1 MAAALA
7 AMLAL
12 AGCTPASQVVAGTSV
27 SVAVGQAMTS
37 YNPNTGFGSATA
49 TNASIF
55 DATNSSFVAYDE
67 VPELAEDTSFGSYE
81 VVSTSPLVVTYTIAD
96 GILWSDGTPIDAADL
111 MLAWAANST
120 SLNDADFDPAEFIDP
135 NTGRFTDEF
144 PRDIVYFDGFTG
156 NGLQLVTQTPVV
168 GDDGRSITMT
178 FDEYFADWEL
188 VFDLGLPAHV
198 VAGQALRI
206 TEPQEAKDALLGAV
220 QGKSH
225 GDLAA
230 IARFWNSGFNVGD
243 EGIDEELLVGSGP
256 YVVSAVEPG
265 EQVTLAANPQYRGAQ
280 LPHFEEVVVT
290 VISDPLQ
297 VVAALESE
305 VVDVIAPQATADVL
319 AALDELD
326 GAQVDHGFSGSW
338 EKLDVQLS
346 QSKNGHV
353 ENELVRRAFLHT
365 VPRDHI
371 LDSLI
376 HPLSPDAGLR
386 DSHVF
391 LPETAGYEASVKG
404 NGSAA
409 FADVDV
415 AEAKRLL
422 AQAAQVSPTLAAPT
436 VCLLFD
442 PANPRRVA
450 EFQLIQESAAA
461 AGITVTNCSSPDW
474 RNLLGTPHSYDAA
487 LYALRETNL
496 AVSAARA
503 SFASDSDVNNN
514 SGYAN
519 PRADSL
525 LARALAP
532 TTVAER
538 RDLLTELD
546 RLLWDDAVGL
556 PLYQF
561 PAVTATS
568 DQVTG
573 VIRSPFAETALWD
586 PWRWEPVLP
595 G

>member
-1 MAAALA
+1 
-7 AMLAL
+7 MLAL
-12 AGCTPASQVVAGTSV
+12 AGCTPASEVVEGTSV
-27 SVAVGQAMTS
+27 TVAVSQPMTS

-49 TNASIF
+49 TNASVF
-55 DATNSSFVAYDE
+55 DATSSSFVAYDE
-67 VPELAEDTSFGSYE
+67 VPKLVEDTSFGTYE
-81 VVSTSPLVVTYTIAD
+81 VVSTSPLVVTYTVAD

-120 SLNDADFDPAEFIDP
+120 SLNDADFDPTPFIDP

-144 PRDIVYFDGFTG
+144 PGDVVYFDGFTG

-188 VFDLGLPAHV
+188 VFDLGLAAHV
-198 VAGQALRI
+198 VAGKALRV
-206 TEPQEAKDALLGAV
+206 TEGQDAKDALLGAIEE
-220 QGKSH
+220 GNRD
-225 GDLAA
+225 DLAA
-230 IARFWNSGFNVGD
+230 IARFWNSGFNLGD

-265 EQVTLAANPQYRGAQ
+265 EQVTLTANPQYRGTQ
-280 LPHFEEVVVT
+280 LPHFEEVIVT

-297 VVAALESE
+297 VVAALETRE
-305 VVDVIAPQATADVL
+305 VDVIAPQATADVL
-319 AALDELD
+319 AALDGLNE
-326 GAQVDHGFSGSW
+326 AQVHHGFSGSW
-338 EKLDVQLS
+338 EKLDVQFS

-365 VPRDHI
+365 VPRERI

-376 HPLSPDAGLR
+376 HPLSPDAALR
-386 DSHVF
+386 DSHIF
-391 LPETAGYEASVKG
+391 LPETAGYQASTDE
-404 NGSAA
+404 NGSEA
-409 FADVDV
+409 FARVDV
-415 AEAKRLL
+415 AEAKKLL
-422 AQAAQVSPTLAAPT
+422 AEAAQVAPALATPT

-496 AVSAARA
+496 AVAAA
-503 SFASDSDVNNN
+503 HAAFASDSGVNNN
-514 SGYAN
+514 SGYGN
-519 PRADSL
+519 PAADDL
-525 LARALAP
+525 LARAMAP
-532 TTVAER
+532 ATTAER
-538 RDLLTELD
+538 RDLLIELD

-573 VIRSPFAETALWD
+573 VIRSPFAGTALWD

-595 G
+595 D